1 MSYFL
6 AEKILELK
14 FGGNWPLPVAWI
26 SLDFLP
32 TYFLD
37 FDFLGYLFQILSN
50 GGDQQELLLCQLS
63 ESSTLL
69 AQLGILVSEGLDRLM
84 QNQGIAAIEEQSGEV
99 DENGVEKRKHEYL
112 RFGKRKHEYLRFGK
126 RKHEYLSPYLLSF
139 YNSSRHVRKEKAR
152 ISPFRAQV
160 DGLTG
165 SSGSRP
171 NENPFSVL
179 TYFCH
184 TLGHK
189 HVCCHDSKLLL
200 SIAEISPTASSLSPK
215 ADKTRTNKVLRVVEQ
230 TYHHASKA

>member
-1 MSYFL
+1 MRGLGAGLLLATLSTLMPSSAGAAEGAKNCNEITSMSYFL

-126 RKHEYLSPYLLSF
+126 RKHEYLRFGKRKHEYLRF
-139 YNSSRHVRKEKAR
+139 GRK
-152 ISPFRAQV
+152 
-160 DGLTG
+160 
-165 SSGSRP
+165 
-171 NENPFSVL
+171 
-179 TYFCH
+179 
-184 TLGHK
+184 
-189 HVCCHDSKLLL
+189 
-200 SIAEISPTASSLSPK
+200 
-215 ADKTRTNKVLRVVEQ
+215 
-230 TYHHASKA
+230 